1 MQFSSNLIPFCS
13 RSLFFFNFR
22 SNDFVNFF
30 SASSFF
36 FLHMIFEIT
45 VSTGTI
51 RLAIKLLRIYLKW
64 MVFDVISCLKW
75 NLWNAIFYQRLIY
88 YEQLILPNINCRKKN
103 DYETSQWWIFN
114 SNLFPVFP
122 PIPTECYSH
131 LFCLFFYNFSS
142 WDIGVFGSQSTTES
156 IIIRNMLNLS
166 NKSDLKRFY
175 NWKFNHFPDVF
186 WSTSSLNYNYNG
198 KKTTKTIKRI

>member
-13 RSLFFFNFR
+13 RSLFF
-22 SNDFVNFF
+22 SISVQMILLIFF

-36 FLHMIFEIT
+36 FLHMIFEMT
-45 VSTGTI
+45 VCTGTI

-114 SNLFPVFP
+114 SNLFPFFP
-122 PIPTECYSH
+122 PHPQWMLYSS
-131 LFCLFFYNFSS
+131 LLSLFYNFLRWKYKSF
-142 WDIGVFGSQSTTES
+142 WKS
-156 IIIRNMLNLS
+156 INYWVH
-166 NKSDLKRFY
+166 Y
-175 NWKFNHFPDVF
+175 N
-186 WSTSSLNYNYNG
+186 S
-198 KKTTKTIKRI
+198 